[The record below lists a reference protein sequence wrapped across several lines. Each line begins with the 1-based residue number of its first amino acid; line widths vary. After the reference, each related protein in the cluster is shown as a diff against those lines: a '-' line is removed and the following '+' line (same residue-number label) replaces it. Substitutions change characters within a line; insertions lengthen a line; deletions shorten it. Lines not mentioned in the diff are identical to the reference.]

1 VNALRRVLYLTALI
15 WGVAGVLLIAVP
27 RFLLVTVFA
36 QPVYVDYAWV
46 RIGGIDAV
54 ALALLAVLV
63 AHHVEQA
70 WWWSWAFVVVA
81 AGEALVATL
90 NALFGAPP
98 GAGLWLWWLFAGGQW
113 ALAAGMVY
121 GIGRAGAERPPV

>member
-1 VNALRRVLYLTALI
+1 MDALRRILYLTALI

>member
-1 VNALRRVLYLTALI
+1 MNTLRRILYLTALI
-15 WGVAGVLLIAVP
+15 WGTAGILLIAVP
-27 RFLLVTVFA
+27 RFLLVTLFG
-36 QPVYVDYAWV
+36 QPEYEEYAWV

-70 WWWSWAFVVVA
+70 WWWTWAFVLVA

-113 ALAAGMVY
+113 ALAAGLVY
-121 GIGRAGAERPPV
+121 GLARAGAEPPPV